1 MSPNDETDNTDSSHS
16 EDHRLVTEDGTSCTR
31 CENFGDN
38 TESRNDNNVHFRMA
52 EEPEQVLEQQRI
64 ASARKER
71 RTYRMVKHQEGN
83 TDDQCW

>member
-1 MSPNDETDNTDSSHS
+1 
-16 EDHRLVTEDGTSCTR
+16 
-31 CENFGDN
+31 
-38 TESRNDNNVHFRMA
+38 MA

-83 TDDQCW
+83 TDDQCWQGHEQHEDADECRPGEEWHLHPRDTWSTHSEHRGDEVDTTQR